1 MAELLPAPLAE
12 LAREGGPVLLAIL
25 ALSVAGWSL
34 VLRLLLERAPP
45 PASPPEPD
53 PARRA
58 LADLDAH
65 ERLAE
70 GRATLRLVALLAGAA
85 PLFGLLGTVLGMMDT
100 FSFLGRAEVPRA
112 DALAGGVSRALVT
125 TQAGLVVAILLLAG
139 HALLGRRLR
148 ALERALEPEA

>member
-34 VLRLLLERAPP
+34 VLRLLLEGAPP
-45 PASPPEPD
+45 PAGRPEPD

-58 LADLDAH
+58 LAELDAH
-65 ERLAE
+65 ERLADA
-70 GRATLRLVALLAGAA
+70 RAALRLVALLAGAA
-85 PLFGLLGTVLGMMDT
+85 PLLGLLGTVLGMMDT
-100 FSFLGRAEVPRA
+100 FSFLGRDEVPRA

-148 ALERALEPEA
+148 ALERALERA